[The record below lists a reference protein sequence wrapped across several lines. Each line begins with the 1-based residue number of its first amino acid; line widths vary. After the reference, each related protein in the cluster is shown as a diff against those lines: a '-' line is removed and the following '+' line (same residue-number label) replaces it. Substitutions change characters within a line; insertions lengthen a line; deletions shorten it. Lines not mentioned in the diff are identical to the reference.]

1 MVNDRCLCL
10 PVSERRLHDQFLYIA
25 KALYVNDKPFI
36 QMLKYAGIRK
46 DFSLL
51 LNIELTRMCTL
62 LM

>member
-46 DFSLL
+46 NFSLL
-51 LNIELTRMCTL
+51 LNIEHC
-62 LM
+62 